1 MEIAP
6 GIHHIVTDL
15 QHATGVT
22 NTYLIVGTQG
32 ALFVD
37 PGWNRPG
44 ECQARIDYWQR
55 IGKPPL
61 KGIAV
66 THRHTPHWENAPG
79 IQQACGDPP
88 IIASFAEKPEI
99 DARIANAIVDQPVR
113 DGETLSL
120 GNMTL
125 EFIDAPGHTYGS
137 LAIFIRET
145 RALFTGDN
153 VMGTGSSVVNP
164 GEGEI
169 SLFLKTME
177 KFLRYDPAVIYPGQG
192 PVVNDPRAK
201 INALIQ
207 HRQQREQQIVTLL
220 REAPAS
226 VEQLTASLYSDVKAG
241 VRHLA
246 RNQVKSHLIKL
257 EQEGRVVGVNDMY
270 RLTEALPRRM
280 ATGGAATFGFV
291 NVTGDDGVPLKQR

>member
-6 GIHHIVTDL
+6 GIHHIVTGL

-22 NTYLIVGTQG
+22 NTYLIAGTQG
-32 ALFVD
+32 AVFVD

-44 ECQARIDYWQR
+44 ECAARIAYWEKL
-55 IGKPPL
+55 GKPRL
-61 KGIAV
+61 LGIAV

-79 IQQACGDPP
+79 IQKACGSPP
-88 IIASFAEKPEI
+88 IIASFAEKAEI
-99 DARIANAIVDQPVR
+99 EARMQGAKVDKPVR

-120 GNMTL
+120 GNLTL

-137 LAIFIRET
+137 MAVFIRAS

-153 VMGTGSSVVNP
+153 VMGSGSSVVNP

-169 SLFLKTME
+169 SLYLQTME

-192 PVVNDPRAK
+192 PVVTDPRGK

-207 HRQQREQQIVTLL
+207 HRKEREQQIVALL
-220 REAPAS
+220 QQAPSS
-226 VEQLTASLYSDVKAG
+226 VEHIALTLYAGVKAG
-241 VRHLA
+241 VQHLA

-257 EQEGRVVGVNDMY
+257 EKEGKVVCEGETY
-270 RLTEALPRRM
+270 RLM
-280 ATGGAATFGFV
+280 V
-291 NVTGDDGVPLKQR
+291 

>member
-6 GIHHIVTDL
+6 GIHSIITEL

-32 ALFVD
+32 AMFVD
-37 PGWNRPG
+37 AGWDRPG
-44 ECQARIDYWQR
+44 EGKARIDYWEK

-61 KGIAV
+61 KGIAI
-66 THRHTPHWENAPG
+66 THRHTPHWGNAPA
-79 IQQACGDPP
+79 IQNACGNPP
-88 IIASFAEKPEI
+88 IIASFAEKDEI
-99 DARIANAIVDQPVR
+99 EARMQGAKVDRPVR

-120 GNMTL
+120 GNITL

-137 LAIFIRET
+137 MAVFIRET

-169 SLFLKTME
+169 SLYLQTLD

-192 PVVNDPRAK
+192 PVVKEPRVK
-201 INALIQ
+201 INALIL
-207 HRQQREQQIVTLL
+207 HRKEREQQIVALL
-220 REAPAS
+220 EQAPSS
-226 VEQLTASLYSDVKAG
+226 VEQLAATLYTG
-241 VRHLA
+241 LREGLQHLA

-257 EQEGRVVGVNDMY
+257 EKEGKAVCKGDMY
-270 RLTEALPRRM
+270 RLS
-280 ATGGAATFGFV
+280 
-291 NVTGDDGVPLKQR
+291 

>member
-6 GIHHIVTDL
+6 GIHNILTDL

-32 ALFVD
+32 AAFVD
-37 PGWNRPG
+37 TGWDRPG
-44 ECQARIDYWQR
+44 EGEARIDYWKK

-66 THRHTPHWENAPG
+66 THRHPPHWGNAPA
-79 IQQACGDPP
+79 IQKACGNPP
-88 IIASFAEKPEI
+88 IIASFAEKDEI
-99 DARIANAIVDQPVR
+99 EARMQGAKVDRPVR

-120 GNMTL
+120 GNMML

-137 LAIFIRET
+137 MAVFIRKT
-145 RALFTGDN
+145 GALFTGDT

-169 SLFLKTME
+169 TLYLQTLD

-192 PVVNDPRAK
+192 PVVTDPRSK
-201 INALIQ
+201 INGLIQ
-207 HRQQREQQIVTLL
+207 HRKEREQQVVALLAQAVSSVDGIVAALYIGLNERLL
-220 REAPAS
+220 R
-226 VEQLTASLYSDVKAG
+226 
-241 VRHLA
+241 LA
-246 RNQVKSHLIKL
+246 KNQVTSHLIKL
-257 EQEGRVVGVNDMY
+257 EKEGKVVAEGETY
-270 RLTEALPRRM
+270 RLTQGTHMR
-280 ATGGAATFGFV
+280 
-291 NVTGDDGVPLKQR
+291 